1 MKSEKLFVSL
11 HRKWEKN
18 NLKQQPQTTA
28 PDPSKGIAS
37 PDPSK
42 GIASPDPSKEGGI
55 NSKIVK

>member
-28 PDPSKGIAS
+28 PDPSKGTAS

-42 GIASPDPSKEGGI
+42 GGE
-55 NSKIVK
+55 NSHKNPVNN